1 MRFALVHLSDI
12 HFQAKNNGVLGRLDS
27 LVAGVCS
34 VDTSARTFLI
44 VVSGDIANS
53 GDSQEY
59 KVAQEFLGM
68 LKQKIEQARP
78 GSQIHIVIIPGN
90 HDCVLPK
97 EENPVREVLISGALQ
112 TLQDESPNK
121 SLLKE
126 VLKVQTQYEKFCK
139 SFFPFSRL
147 EDGICA
153 ARTLEIEDK
162 RIQVNFYNTA
172 ILSRREER
180 QGELLLPCNYIKSKI
195 ELGQKVDLSIS
206 LFHHSYVW
214 LDSNNHL
221 SFRNHIERTSDIAI
235 MGHQHVPHNFYKLNF
250 TGERI
255 LYIEGGALQD
265 ISFPHRSEFIVLMFD
280 FDTREEMSVQFT
292 WNKSVSMYDRKEE
305 MPWRKL
311 STNKKIRSELVVSD
325 DFEDFLQ
332 DIGFPCEHKLKGL
345 LKLRD
350 IFIYPDI
357 QLKRQVPKQA
367 DDPSQMIQGSKLL
380 KQIGETQRIVLQG
393 ATSSGKTSLAKILF
407 EDMLNEGTRVP
418 LLLDGNKIK
427 SADEQKVLNSFLREF
442 EHEYISTAL
451 ERYRQLR
458 REEKVLII
466 DNWHETTL
474 NAEGRASYLHIVD
487 NYFGKVIL
495 FTDEL
500 YQIQELADKSTKT
513 LLEFQYATIQELG
526 YVARGELIDRWMKF
540 GREHI
545 IKSGEL
551 AREIEETENF
561 VQSVLGK
568 NTLPSLPFIV
578 LCILQVQQEDKP
590 ESPEAGSFGY
600 LYEVLI
606 TKALSSTTGRKPQL
620 EKKYTFLSI
629 LAFTLYKEDREFIS
643 SLRVHEIAKQYADSH
658 LVQIDIGAILTD
670 LKKARVLTEVEGN
683 YSFAYPHL
691 FHYFVARYFKE
702 NLGRA
707 GGETLRAEINKMVS
721 HVSSD
726 RFSTILMFVL
736 YLARDTS
743 GALPQLVAMADK
755 IYANVEPAELKDE
768 VNFLEELSDHEDID
782 VGGDQNLEKN
792 RKNRREL
799 KDRVTRK
806 SRNELD
812 GNQDG
817 LVYSD
822 DLSEPAKFRFAYR
835 HIELLGQVIRNFP
848 GSLPGEDKLTILRA
862 SYLLGLR
869 VLRTLLALIESS
881 QDQLRK
887 SMLETQTDQ
896 HAKGLKQQAER
907 LNERMEE
914 LISYLGKL
922 FALGMIFKI
931 AGCVGAPDL
940 EQAYDATLEQV
951 GKSNATLLINLA
963 IRLDHSREFP
973 EEFVVDLHRE
983 LESKPFADSILKI
996 LVLSHIRK
1004 YGIDIRLRQRIGEL
1018 LKLRTTAPYLMEPTD
1033 KKRKG

>member
-12 HFQAKNNGVLGRLDS
+12 HFQAKNNAVQTRLDS
-27 LVAGVCS
+27 LVAAVRS
-34 VDTSARTFLI
+34 VDGSVGSFLI
-44 VVSGDIANS
+44 IVSGDIANS
-53 GDSQEY
+53 GDAQEY
-59 KVAQEFLGM
+59 KVAGEFLTS
-68 LKQKIEQARP
+68 LKQKIEQAKP
-78 GSQIHIVIIPGN
+78 ESQVHFVIIPGN

-97 EENPVREVLISGALQ
+97 AEIPVREALISGVLK

-121 SLLKE
+121 SLLNE
-126 VLKVQTQYEKFCK
+126 VLKVQTPYQKFCK
-139 SFFPFSRL
+139 SFSPFSYI

-153 ARTLEIEDK
+153 SRTLDIVDR
-162 RIQVNFYNTA
+162 RIQLNLYNTA

-195 ELGQKVDLSIS
+195 DLGQKVDLSIS

-265 ISFPHRSEFIVLMFD
+265 TNYPHRSEFTVLVFD
-280 FDTREEMSVQFT
+280 FETREEMSIQFA
-292 WNKSVSMYDRKEE
+292 WNKSIYERKEE
-305 MPWRKL
+305 IPWRKL
-311 STNKKIRSELVVSD
+311 STNKIIRSEFVVSD
-325 DFEDFLQ
+325 DFDEFLQ
-332 DIGFPCEHKLKGL
+332 DIGFPCDHKIKGP

-350 IFIYPDI
+350 VFIYPDVR
-357 QLKRQVPKQA
+357 LKRRGPKRT
-367 DDPSQMIQGSKLL
+367 DDPSQIIQGTKLL

-393 ATSSGKTSLAKILF
+393 ASSSGKTSLAKILF
-407 EDMLNEGTRVP
+407 EDILNEGTCVP

-442 EHEYISTAL
+442 DREYTAAAG
-451 ERYRQLR
+451 ERYRQLK
-458 REEKVLII
+458 REERVLII

-474 NAEGRASYLHIVD
+474 NAEGRVSYLHIVD

-495 FTDEL
+495 LTDEL

-545 IKSGEL
+545 IKSDEL

-578 LCILQVQQEDKP
+578 LCILQVQQDEKP

-600 LYEVLI
+600 LYEVLV
-606 TKALSSTTGRKPQL
+606 TKALSATTGNKPQL
-620 EKKYTFLSI
+620 EKKYIFLSI
-629 LAFTLYKEDREFIS
+629 LAYTLYKEDRESIS
-643 SLRVHEIAKQYADSH
+643 SSRVHEIAKQYAESH
-658 LVQIDIGAILTD
+658 LVKIDIGPILTD
-670 LKKARVLTEVEGN
+670 LKKARVLTEIEGN

-702 NLGRA
+702 NLGRP
-707 GGETLRAEINKMVS
+707 GGEALRAEIHRMVS

-755 IYANVEPAELKDE
+755 IYANVEPAELTEE
-768 VNFLEELSDHEDID
+768 VNFLEELSDHEEID
-782 VGGDQNLEKN
+782 VSREQDLEKN
-792 RKNRREL
+792 RKDRREL
-799 KDRVTRK
+799 KDRLTQK
-806 SRNELD
+806 SSDELAR
-812 GNQDG
+812 NQDE

-822 DLSEPAKFRFAYR
+822 DLSESAKFRFAYR

-869 VLRTLLALIESS
+869 VLRSLLALIESS

-887 SMLETQTDQ
+887 SMLETQSDPV
-896 HAKGLKQQAER
+896 AKNQEHQVEQVKEQ
-907 LNERMEE
+907 MEE
-914 LISYLGKL
+914 LISFLGKL

-951 GKSNATLLINLA
+951 GKSNATLLIHLA

-973 EEFVVDLHRE
+973 EEFVVGLHRE
-983 LESKPFADSILKI
+983 LENKPFADSILKI

-1018 LKLRTTAPYLMEPTD
+1018 LKVKTTAPYLMEPTD
-1033 KKRKG
+1033 KKRKN